1 MAFSPGKVLGDIDSI
16 CRNGSARGLL
26 LKGEESWLY
35 IASYAD
41 SAADRLSSR
50 ATVCLSRSMCCQSL
64 GLTGAL
70 SLRRTAKH
78 LSL

>member
-35 IASYAD
+35 IA
-41 SAADRLSSR
+41 ADRLSSR
-50 ATVCLSRSMCCQSL
+50 ALYLFDVKCAVDLL
-64 GLTGAL
+64 VLL
-70 SLRRTAKH
+70 VH
-78 LSL
+78 